1 MKIKFEE
8 IKMSVFATRHN
19 EIIVIGEINT
29 ITVEKMTPEE
39 AMLELMQKNHDDYP
53 LEMILNK

>member
-8 IKMSVFATRHN
+8 IKMSVFAARHD
-19 EIIVIGEINT
+19 EIVVIGEINT
-29 ITVEKMTPEE
+29 ITVVRMTPEE

-53 LEMILNK
+53 IEMILKK